1 MTSVGRK
8 APPLPDNGDAVQEKL
23 AIPTVSL
30 KKLIAVIEG
39 KCAPSKPVRFGKGKH
54 TLIILPEA
62 WEELKQMICFGKR
75 RAVNRYEQH
84 YEGLGHYLRD
94 ENGFTIIVVTHFMYI
109 YSGNRGPSHATIIS
123 GSDASMLDLLEQELA
138 IYNELEPKF
147 NKDEAGFYLDP
158 LLEVCGPSRVVV
170 FGHTHPG
177 IGVFFSQTDHG
188 SHYATDK
195 APFAS
200 VVCDPIQKQMKCMM
214 GVDHADAQIIAYEAF
229 SAQQIDKED
238 DGIDAECEQPVR
250 PMSKQELAQEIA
262 RYANLLLARNGVK
275 GSFDSYRSWRG
286 WMCMD
291 LELKYRTDHVRR

>member
-1 MTSVGRK
+1 MTSNRRK

-39 KCAPSKPVRFGKGKH
+39 KCAPSKPIRFGKGKH

-94 ENGFTIIVVTHFMYI
+94 ENGSTIIVVTHFMYI

-123 GSDASMLDLLEQELA
+123 GSDASMLDVLEQELA
-138 IYNELEPKF
+138 IYNELEAKF
-147 NKDEAGFYLDP
+147 SKDEAGYYLDP
-158 LLEVCGPSRVVV
+158 LLEACGPSRVVV

-188 SHYATDK
+188 SHYATEK
-195 APFAS
+195 APLAS

-214 GVDHADAQIIAYEAF
+214 GVDHADAQIIAYEVVP
-229 SAQQIDKED
+229 AQPLDKED
-238 DGIDAECEQPVR
+238 DVIDAECEQPVR
-250 PMSKQELAQEIA
+250 QMTKQGLAQEIA
-262 RYANLLLARNGVK
+262 RYANLLLAQNGVK

-286 WMCMD
+286 S
-291 LELKYRTDHVRR
+291 